1 MKSLQNGDYFKG
13 SDIVAK
19 ENLMPIEEVNSNRTR
34 EQHSA
39 DSRKGGIRSGE
50 VRREKATMKAT
61 LEMLLDQVANIKDN
75 ENKLTYRQLTTVGLL
90 KGAIEGKAE
99 NYKTIVQLL
108 GELQEQV
115 NETPSLNI
123 NIVDNSKLEK
133 VLYEEDE

>member
-1 MKSLQNGDYFKG
+1 M
-13 SDIVAK
+13 AK

-75 ENKLTYRQLTTVGLL
+75 ENKLTYRQLTTLGLL
-90 KGAIEGKAE
+90 QGAIEGKAE

-123 NIVDNSKLEK
+123 NIVNHDDLEK
-133 VLYEEDE
+133 YMYESEE